1 MGSFTQIFLQFI
13 VGIKDSVKLKKPPRT
28 DKARWMAFLI
38 NILLVWLLQDY
49 LTLTAEE
56 LAGAFEIS
64 RYAAFIYSEAWFCSP
79 FLCDAAFLDLH
90 MLKCLDAY
98 EK

>member
-1 MGSFTQIFLQFI
+1 MLTLIYSNIS
-13 VGIKDSVKLKKPPRT
+13 GIKDSIKLKKPPRT

-64 RYAAFIYSEAWFCSP
+64 RYAVYIYSEAWFHSP
-79 FLCDAAFLDLH
+79 FLSDAAFLDLH
-90 MLKCLDAY
+90 MSKCLDAY